1 MAAKKVNSREIRDL
15 VKEAESPDISQ
26 NRLFEIVQAEF
37 PDKARNRDLEPGQSV
52 FDTFYYAPADF
63 VSMANVPLVRYLMGV
78 FLKSPVVVEEIV
90 FQKPSLIQRYW
101 QDMAKNPMLPLW
113 IESGNDDVLKGIF
126 YYFREVECGVVPGS
140 HKISFLYGLLR
151 NENLYD
157 EKILSLLEEGANEV
171 GRFSIELPR
180 PSPNENLEDLWDS
193 FCRKHGPAIEA
204 RIFRMVTRKKGSRAA
219 FPKGEHVEQ
228 MAIPYD
234 DYTRQI
240 LTNNAG
246 NNDYQ
251 RVLDYLRWLK
261 KVALAVGKPM
271 MTHILSEVLLDEALL

>member
-1 MAAKKVNSREIRDL
+1 
-15 VKEAESPDISQ
+15 
-26 NRLFEIVQAEF
+26 
-37 PDKARNRDLEPGQSV
+37 
-52 FDTFYYAPADF
+52 
-63 VSMANVPLVRYLMGV
+63 
-78 FLKSPVVVEEIV
+78 
-90 FQKPSLIQRYW
+90 
-101 QDMAKNPMLPLW
+101 
-113 IESGNDDVLKGIF
+113 
-126 YYFREVECGVVPGS
+126 
-140 HKISFLYGLLR
+140 
-151 NENLYD
+151 LYD